1 MTIQEAKSDAPKL
14 YESPTDW
21 AFQRS
26 VLKPLVDRRQAM
38 GRGHQKP
45 SIEAVGKTVGL
56 PKSQMARM
64 EQLAEAD
71 EPISG
76 QSSMNLLQFNAWAR
90 AIGLVPAVAFDRKG
104 DTFFRSVIAYG
115 QALTDAEQRDLAL
128 RFLRVL
134 SRAPR
139 QVVRTSVEYIEGL
152 AAAEA
157 ETLRRQG

>member
-1 MTIQEAKSDAPKL
+1 MTIQEATPDAPKL
-14 YESPTDW
+14 YESPADW

-26 VLKPLVDRRQAM
+26 VLKMLVDRRQAM

-45 SIEAVGKTVGL
+45 SIEAVAKLVGI
-56 PKSQMARM
+56 PKSQMGRM
-64 EQLAEAD
+64 ELLAEA
-71 EPISG
+71 EAPIDRQGSL
-76 QSSMNLLQFNAWAR
+76 NLLQLNAWAR

-128 RFLRVL
+128 RFMRVL